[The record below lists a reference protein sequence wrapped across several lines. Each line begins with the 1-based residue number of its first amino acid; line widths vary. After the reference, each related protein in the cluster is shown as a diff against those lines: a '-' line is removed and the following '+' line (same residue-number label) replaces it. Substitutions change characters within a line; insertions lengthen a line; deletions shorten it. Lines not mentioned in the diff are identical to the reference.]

1 MNQFTLFI
9 KTALLSAFLVA
20 GLTASAQTLVFSDNF
35 SGLTAGT
42 FSNQDTTTMS
52 NLFPSSQSGWN
63 TSKCSLVYYGQSVL
77 RVGSIKAPGV
87 LQTASMNLAG
97 NFVITFSG
105 FAWNGDA
112 NTINILLN
120 GSLLKTITFPNG
132 IVTNPA
138 DMASYQVYGKGTG
151 SDVITFEGVSQY
163 NRFLITNVSFSTYFA
178 TATFN
183 PSVGSD
189 KAPFAQNGV
198 LFIQTQTAQPV
209 AIYSAT
215 GTMVRSLM
223 SNAGTNTVSLSQ
235 GLYLVKIGDKVYK
248 VVVS

>member
-63 TSKCSLVYYGQSVL
+63 TSKCSLVYYGESVL
-77 RVGSIKAPGV
+77 RVGSIKGPGV
-87 LQTASMNLAG
+87 LQTNPMNLAG
-97 NFVITFSG
+97 NFVISFYG

-112 NTINILLN
+112 NSINVLLN
-120 GSLLKTITFPNG
+120 GNLLKTVTFPNG
-132 IVTNPA
+132 IVNRPSDLAYYTV
-138 DMASYQVYGKGTG
+138 SGKGTG
-151 SDVITFEGVSQY
+151 SDVITFEGLSQY
-163 NRFLITNVSFSTYFA
+163 NRFLITNVTFTTYPA

-209 AIYSAT
+209 VIYSAT

-223 SNAGTNTVSLSQ
+223 TNAGTNTVSLSQ

>member
-1 MNQFTLFI
+1 MKQFSFSI
-9 KTALLSAFLVA
+9 KTVMLSIFLLT
-20 GLTASAQTLVFSDNF
+20 GLTASAQTGVFSDNF
-35 SGLTAGT
+35 SDLSAGA
-42 FSNQDTTTMS
+42 FSNQDTTNMS
-52 NLFPSSQSGWN
+52 NLFPAGRTGWN

-77 RVGSIKAPGV
+77 RVGSIKSPGV
-87 LQTASMNLAG
+87 LQTNPMNLAG
-97 NFVITFSG
+97 NFAITFSG

-120 GSLLKTITFPNG
+120 GNLLRSITFPNG
-132 IVTNPA
+132 IVTTPA
-138 DMASYQVYGKGTG
+138 DMAIYQVYGKGTG
-151 SDVITFEGVSQY
+151 SDVITFEGVSPY
-163 NRFLITNVSFSTYFA
+163 NRFLITNISFSTYFA

-198 LFIQTQTAQPV
+198 LFIQTESAQPV

-215 GTMVRSLM
+215 GMLVRSMM

-235 GLYLVKIGDKVYK
+235 GFYLVKIADKVYK
-248 VVVS
+248 VVVR